1 MSVTY
6 SECVSVA
13 LAIQH
18 VKRMRSIV
26 LSSVPVRL
34 YHTVTYCLKK
44 GTIRCFDFLYNLK
57 ACHPRC
63 VRSITQ
69 SCSVCI
75 SIYTYSHEH
84 NNITVSSD
92 I

>member
-18 VKRMRSIV
+18 TNRMRSIV

-34 YHTVTYCLKK
+34 YHTVTYYLIK
-44 GTIRCFDFLYNLK
+44 GTISCLDFLYNLK
-57 ACHPRC
+57 VCHPRC
-63 VRSITQ
+63 VRSIIQ
-69 SCSVCI
+69 NC
-75 SIYTYSHEH
+75 SIYIYIYIQS
-84 NNITVSSD
+84 
-92 I
+92 